1 MAYTNANTAVPA
13 KIGRLFAVMHRRGE
27 PELSNQLAAE
37 GITATTGVDISAE
50 YLQQLR
56 CGEISN
62 PSASHLRAI
71 AEYFGVPADY
81 LITDLPDMERQLSML
96 KILRDAGVRDLN
108 SCTVV
113 CDGRT

>member
-1 MAYTNANTAVPA
+1 MAYTNANTTVSA
-13 KIGRLFAVMHRRGE
+13 KLGRLFDVMHRRGE

-56 CGEISN
+56 CGEIPD

-108 SCTVV
+108 SCTMV